1 MSNGER
7 VIRLE
12 ERFVL
17 LHEIITLYR
26 SRLNAMEQEV
36 IQLFASD
43 QLSEISARMAEK
55 QRITRLVR
63 QLEQFV
69 NRWEDVESTSIDHE
83 RLPRQYGMTS
93 SGNHD

>member
-1 MSNGER
+1 MNNGER

-26 SRLNAMEQEV
+26 SRLHAMEQEV
-36 IQLFASD
+36 IQLFTSD

-69 NRWEDVESTSIDHE
+69 KRWEDVESTGIEDE
-83 RLPRQYGMTS
+83 RLPRQ
-93 SGNHD
+93 SGLTPSDNLD